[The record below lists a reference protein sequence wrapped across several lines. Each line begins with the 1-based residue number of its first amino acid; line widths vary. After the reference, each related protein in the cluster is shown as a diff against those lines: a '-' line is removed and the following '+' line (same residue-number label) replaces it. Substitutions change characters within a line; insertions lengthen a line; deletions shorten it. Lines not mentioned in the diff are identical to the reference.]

1 MPNLTF
7 TALTMKKL
15 TFRTPA
21 LWTRRASLLAL
32 SGSVALFLS
41 ACERNLT
48 PDGPNLG
55 DLYGNFEIREGLAV
69 SATTV
74 DFSAG
79 QTVHF
84 TAKTSISADWVL
96 EVRGTTSGSRWR
108 LEGKSKELN
117 AANATWEGQTTQFPT
132 FAAENCAVKLWYVGQ
147 PDTLRSTVQVT
158 GTRALEGVV
167 LDAFDAPA
175 IQTHWTPFLQT
186 GANMKFTTV
195 NEAPRAQGSS
205 YYRMG
210 GAVAWDWLI
219 GMLDLFADD
228 FNTTDGFGLPTDA
241 TKVYF
246 NGIFKQ
252 KAGLSNGIVLL
263 QFREDDNGDGVYQ
276 SSNEDLWAVELRPG
290 ANWKLESLKYS
301 DLVTLINGAPASS
314 VGNGIHEPHKLHQ
327 VSVLFL
333 ANPSSGYAECD
344 ADALLF
350 SLNSPA
356 KL

>member
-1 MPNLTF
+1 
-7 TALTMKKL
+7 MKK
-15 TFRTPA
+15 TRTAARRINSGLAGA
-21 LWTRRASLLAL
+21 LLVAAGLVFAS
-32 SGSVALFLS
+32 
-41 ACERNLT
+41 CERNLT
-48 PDGPNLG
+48 PDGPNLE
-55 DLYGNFEIREGLAV
+55 DLYGNFAVREGLQV
-69 SATTV
+69 SAATV
-74 DFSAG
+74 DFGAG

-84 TAKTSISADWVL
+84 TAKTSITADWVL

-132 FAAENCAVKLWYVGQ
+132 FAAEPCNVKLWWPGQ
-147 PDTLRSTVQVT
+147 TDTLKTTVQVT

-228 FNTTDGFGLPTDA
+228 FNATDGFGLPTDA
-241 TKVYF
+241 TQVYF

-252 KAGLSNGIVLL
+252 KEGLSNGIVLL

-276 SSNEDLWAVELRPG
+276 SSNEDLWAVEIRPG

-350 SLNSPA
+350 TLNSPA